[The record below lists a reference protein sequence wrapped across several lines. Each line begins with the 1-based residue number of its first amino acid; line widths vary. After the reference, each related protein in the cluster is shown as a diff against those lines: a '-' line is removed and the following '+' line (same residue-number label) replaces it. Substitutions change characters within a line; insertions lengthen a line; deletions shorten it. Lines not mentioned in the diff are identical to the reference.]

1 MPISDWSSD
10 VCSSD
15 LFDRPQSVDYE
26 RYDGFA
32 SYDEEREHVVI
43 GVDLGYSSLNRERE
57 SSNASAPLVRARR
70 EWTDAGRST
79 LRSEERR
86 VGEEC
91 VSTCRSGGSP
101 YHSRK
106 KTRRRI

>member
-57 SSNASAPLVRARR
+57 SSNASAPLVRARL
-70 EWTDAGRST
+70 EWTDSGRST
-79 LRSEERR
+79 LSANINYEFADAAGD
-86 VGEEC
+86 V
-91 VSTCRSGGSP
+91 VSRAD
-101 YHSRK
+101 RK
-106 KTRRRI
+106 STRLHPVH